1 MAWPQKTILMF
12 EDQTGGELTS
22 RNNDESERECQCSYP
37 VSLAE
42 IFLPRPSKAY
52 VLEDQSFQ

>member
-1 MAWPQKTILMF
+1 MF